1 MTVNGKLHSMRLRSL
16 PVLILLLNGCSS
28 TQLVAPRTWLDERT
42 AVTVT
47 AQSDPAVLAREE
59 HMRAINV
66 RDYAQLGAVETNR
79 MGTRQLYL
87 VLVSWSTIDRSEAE
101 QARSE
106 AGFSRITLF
115 ADDRPIELARAAPA
129 REELGFARRPFEHP
143 TPGAHEFHFAV
154 TRSDLQSIALSR
166 TLQLSAHRD
175 GGITD
180 KYLEWHD
187 GRPGLR
193 AFLAQ
198 LPISR

>member
-1 MTVNGKLHSMRLRSL
+1 MRLRAL
-16 PVLILLLNGCSS
+16 PVLILLLNGCAS

-79 MGTRQLYL
+79 MGTHQLYL
-87 VLVSWSTIDRSEAE
+87 VLLCWSTIDRSAAE
-101 QARSE
+101 QERS
-106 AGFSRITLF
+106 AASFSRITLY
-115 ADDRPIELARAAPA
+115 ADDRAIELTRAAPA
-129 REELGFARRPFEHP
+129 REELGFSRRPFEHP
-143 TPGAHEFHFAV
+143 TPGAREIYFAV
-154 TRSDLQSIALSR
+154 SRGDLQSIALSR
-166 TLQLSAHRD
+166 RLQLVAHRD
-175 GGITD
+175 EAAKD
-180 KYLEWHD
+180 KYLEWRD

-198 LPISR
+198 LPIPR

>member
-1 MTVNGKLHSMRLRSL
+1 MHLRSL
-16 PVLILLLNGCSS
+16 PLLILLLNGCSS
-28 TQLVAPRTWLDERT
+28 TQPVAPRTWLDERT

-79 MGTRQLYL
+79 MGARQLYL
-87 VLVSWSTIDRSEAE
+87 VLVSWSTIDRSAVE
-101 QARSE
+101 QERSE
-106 AGFSRITLF
+106 ADFSRITLY
-115 ADDRPIELARAAPA
+115 ADDRPIELTRAAPA

-143 TPGAHEFHFAV
+143 APGAREIYFAAG
-154 TRSDLQSIALSR
+154 RGDLQSIALSR
-166 TLQLSAHRD
+166 TLQLIAHRD
-175 GGITD
+175 GGTPD
-180 KYLEWHD
+180 KYLEWRD

-198 LPISR
+198 LPVSR